1 MGAGADLLALRKDGT
16 EFPVEIGL
24 SPLRTEHGHEVLAAV
39 VDMTERVR
47 LAQALAAQAEE
58 PLRMISG
65 YTQLLARRYGDEL
78 DELSDAVE
86 WAVANLS
93 AVVSDTGARVESGE
107 LPTVRADRTQLGQL
121 FQNLIGNGIKFRD
134 GRRPEIRVSAE
145 RGDGE
150 WIVRVSDNGIGIEAS
165 TRSRYS
171 RSSSA

>member
-1 MGAGADLLALRKDGT
+1 
-16 EFPVEIGL
+16 
-24 SPLRTEHGHEVLAAV
+24 
-39 VDMTERVR
+39 
-47 LAQALAAQAEE
+47 
-58 PLRMISG
+58 MISG